1 MERQV
6 ERFTFVS
13 RTLSA
18 RNHSH
23 PHDGRSF
30 IHDHSLLLNE
40 TRHLRPVRYKLWFFH
55 MERACVIVFPLSLPY
70 FIHDVRILV
79 QSRGREREGR
89 KDAARFA
96 NTWGWKPVSRNRLSR
111 EAQKKHADRDRNSIS
126 RGDNAFHSRISPLL
140 FEFGNTKEGRV

>member
-6 ERFTFVS
+6 EHFTLVS

-55 MERACVIVFPLSLPY
+55 MGHACVIVFPLSPLFY
-70 FIHDVRILV
+70 IRRSSL
-79 QSRGREREGR
+79 SRAPVREREGTTL
-89 KDAARFA
+89 AGS

-111 EAQKKHADRDRNSIS
+111 EAQKKHADRGRNSIS
-126 RGDNAFHSRISPLL
+126 RRDNAFFHSRS
-140 FEFGNTKEGRV
+140 FED